1 MLQKW
6 SPWTFLVISFMSAL
20 SIGCDWSFD
29 SKLIFGVLM
38 VSNFIVLH
46 IMVKTIEA
54 ENKAQK
60 EEDER

>member
-1 MLQKW
+1 
-6 SPWTFLVISFMSAL
+6 MSAL